1 LRRYLEVL
9 SASSK
14 ARPEAIIADRKGKSK
29 PRGDARELFMSL
41 LSDDVRSRLIAIY
54 SGADRHYHDLRH
66 IETLLALAQEHARE
80 IADNEAI
87 EAAIWFHD
95 AVYDTRKADN
105 EGQSAELAT
114 KLLAGVARNERL
126 EFIAAMIRASADH
139 RVPGS
144 MLAPAA
150 DDCAL
155 FLDMDL
161 AILASPAEA
170 FAAYERAVRREYDWV
185 PETQW
190 RAGRS
195 QVLRNFLTRPFIY
208 ASPQFQRSHEAA
220 ARSNLKRS
228 LALLNGGLA

>member
-1 LRRYLEVL
+1 
-9 SASSK
+9 
-14 ARPEAIIADRKGKSK
+14 
-29 PRGDARELFMSL
+29 MSL

-54 SGADRHYHDLRH
+54 SGADRHYHNLRH
-66 IETLLALAQEHARE
+66 IETLLALAQEHAHA

-95 AVYDTRKADN
+95 AVYDTAKSDN
-105 EGQSAELAT
+105 EGQSAKLAT
-114 KLLAGVARNERL
+114 ELLAGLADNERL
-126 EFIAAMIRASADH
+126 EFIAAMIRSSANH

-144 MLAPAA
+144 MQASAA

-161 AILASPAEA
+161 AILGSPAEE
-170 FAAYERAVRREYDWV
+170 FAAYERAVRREYHWV
-185 PETQW
+185 PAEQW

-195 QVLRNFLTRPFIY
+195 QVLRNFLARPFIY

-228 LALLNGGLA
+228 LALLDDSLA

>member
-1 LRRYLEVL
+1 
-9 SASSK
+9 
-14 ARPEAIIADRKGKSK
+14 
-29 PRGDARELFMSL
+29 MSL

-54 SGADRHYHDLRH
+54 NGADRHYHNLRH
-66 IETLLALAQEHARE
+66 IETLLALAQEHAHA

-95 AVYDTRKADN
+95 AVYDTAKSDN
-105 EGQSAELAT
+105 EGQSAKLAT
-114 KLLAGVARNERL
+114 ELLAGLADNERL
-126 EFIAAMIRASADH
+126 EFIVAMIRSSANH

-144 MLAPAA
+144 MQAPAA

-161 AILASPAEA
+161 AVLGSPAEE
-170 FAAYERAVRREYDWV
+170 FAAYERAVRREYHWV
-185 PETQW
+185 PAEQW

-195 QVLRNFLTRPFIY
+195 QVLRNFLARPFIY
-208 ASPQFQRSHEAA
+208 ASPQFQRSYEAA

-228 LALLNGGLA
+228 LALLEDGLA

>member
-1 LRRYLEVL
+1 
-9 SASSK
+9 
-14 ARPEAIIADRKGKSK
+14 
-29 PRGDARELFMSL
+29 MSL

-54 SGADRHYHDLRH
+54 SGADRHYHNLRH
-66 IETLLALAQEHARE
+66 IETLLALAQEHAHA

-95 AVYDTRKADN
+95 AVYDTAKSDN
-105 EGQSAELAT
+105 EGQSAKLAT
-114 KLLAGVARNERL
+114 ELLAGLADNERL
-126 EFIAAMIRASADH
+126 EFIVAMIRSSANH

-144 MLAPAA
+144 MQAPAA

-161 AILASPAEA
+161 AVLGSPAEE
-170 FAAYERAVRREYDWV
+170 FAAYERAVRREYHWV
-185 PETQW
+185 PAEQW

-195 QVLRNFLTRPFIY
+195 QVLRNFLARPFIY
-208 ASPQFQRSHEAA
+208 ASPQFQRSHEAT

-228 LALLNGGLA
+228 LALLDDGLA

>member
-1 LRRYLEVL
+1 
-9 SASSK
+9 
-14 ARPEAIIADRKGKSK
+14 
-29 PRGDARELFMSL
+29 MSL

-54 SGADRHYHDLRH
+54 SGADRHYHNLRH
-66 IETLLALAQEHARE
+66 IETLLALAQEHAHA

-95 AVYDTRKADN
+95 AVYDTAKSDN

-114 KLLAGVARNERL
+114 ELLAGLADNERL
-126 EFIAAMIRASADH
+126 EFIAAMIRSSANH

-144 MLAPAA
+144 MQAPAA

-161 AILASPAEA
+161 AVLGSPAEE
-170 FAAYERAVRREYDWV
+170 FAAYERAVRREYHWV
-185 PETQW
+185 PAEQW

-195 QVLRNFLTRPFIY
+195 QVLRNFLARPFIY

-228 LALLNGGLA
+228 LALLDDGLA

>member
-1 LRRYLEVL
+1 
-9 SASSK
+9 
-14 ARPEAIIADRKGKSK
+14 
-29 PRGDARELFMSL
+29 MSL

-54 SGADRHYHDLRH
+54 NGADRHYHNLRH
-66 IETLLALAQEHARE
+66 IETLLALAQEHAHA

-95 AVYDTRKADN
+95 AVYDTAKSDN
-105 EGQSAELAT
+105 EGQSAKLAT
-114 KLLAGVARNERL
+114 ELLAGLADNERL
-126 EFIAAMIRASADH
+126 EFIAAMIRSSANH

-144 MLAPAA
+144 MQAPAA

-161 AILASPAEA
+161 AVLGSPAEE
-170 FAAYERAVRREYDWV
+170 FAAYERAVRREYHWV
-185 PETQW
+185 PAEQW

-195 QVLRNFLTRPFIY
+195 QVLRNFLARPFIY

-228 LALLNGGLA
+228 LALLDDSLA

>member
-1 LRRYLEVL
+1 
-9 SASSK
+9 
-14 ARPEAIIADRKGKSK
+14 
-29 PRGDARELFMSL
+29 MSL

-54 SGADRHYHDLRH
+54 SGADRHYHNLRH
-66 IETLLALAQEHARE
+66 IETLLALAQEHAHA

-95 AVYDTRKADN
+95 AVYDTAKSDN

-114 KLLAGVARNERL
+114 ELLAGLADNERL
-126 EFIAAMIRASADH
+126 EFIVAMIRSSANH

-144 MLAPAA
+144 MQAPAA

-161 AILASPAEA
+161 AVLGSPAEE
-170 FAAYERAVRREYDWV
+170 FAAYERAVRREYHWV
-185 PETQW
+185 PAEQW

-195 QVLRNFLTRPFIY
+195 QVLRNFLARPFIY

-228 LALLNGGLA
+228 LALLDDGLA

>member
-1 LRRYLEVL
+1 
-9 SASSK
+9 
-14 ARPEAIIADRKGKSK
+14 
-29 PRGDARELFMSL
+29 MSL

-54 SGADRHYHDLRH
+54 SGADRHYHNLRH
-66 IETLLALAQEHARE
+66 IETLLALAQEHAHA

-95 AVYDTRKADN
+95 AVYDTAKSDN
-105 EGQSAELAT
+105 EGQSAKLAT
-114 KLLAGVARNERL
+114 ELLAGLADNERL
-126 EFIAAMIRASADH
+126 EFIAAMIRSSANH

-144 MLAPAA
+144 MQAPAA

-161 AILASPAEA
+161 AVLGSPAEE
-170 FAAYERAVRREYDWV
+170 FAAYERAVRREYHWV
-185 PETQW
+185 PAEQW

-195 QVLRNFLTRPFIY
+195 QVLRNFLARPFIY

-228 LALLNGGLA
+228 LALLDDSLA

>member
-1 LRRYLEVL
+1 
-9 SASSK
+9 
-14 ARPEAIIADRKGKSK
+14 
-29 PRGDARELFMSL
+29 MSL

-54 SGADRHYHDLRH
+54 SGADRHYHNLRH
-66 IETLLALAQEHARE
+66 IETLLALAQEHAHA

-95 AVYDTRKADN
+95 AVYDTAKSDN

-114 KLLAGVARNERL
+114 ELLAGLADNERL
-126 EFIAAMIRASADH
+126 EFIVAMIRSSANH

-144 MLAPAA
+144 MQAPAA

-161 AILASPAEA
+161 AVLGSPAEE
-170 FAAYERAVRREYDWV
+170 FAAYERAVRREYHWV
-185 PETQW
+185 PAEQW

-195 QVLRNFLTRPFIY
+195 QVLRNFLARPFIY

-228 LALLNGGLA
+228 LALLDDSLA

>member
-1 LRRYLEVL
+1 
-9 SASSK
+9 
-14 ARPEAIIADRKGKSK
+14 
-29 PRGDARELFMSL
+29 MSL

-54 SGADRHYHDLRH
+54 NGADRHYHNLRH
-66 IETLLALAQEHARE
+66 IETLLALAQEHAHA

-95 AVYDTRKADN
+95 AVYDTAKSDN

-114 KLLAGVARNERL
+114 ELLAGLADNERL
-126 EFIAAMIRASADH
+126 EFIVAMIRSSANH

-144 MLAPAA
+144 MQAPAA

-161 AILASPAEA
+161 AVLGSPAEE
-170 FAAYERAVRREYDWV
+170 FAAYERAVRREYHWV
-185 PETQW
+185 PAEQW

-195 QVLRNFLTRPFIY
+195 QVLRNFLARPFIY

-228 LALLNGGLA
+228 LALLDDGLA